1 MIMTARD
8 IQRPDQII
16 AGMVVIGIIGF
27 SLDLIIKKIEQKM
40 LRWR

>member
-1 MIMTARD
+1 MTARD

-16 AGMVVIGIIGF
+16 AGMAVIGVIGYAMDF
-27 SLDLIIKKIEQKM
+27 GIRMMERKV